1 VVFLY
6 ILLGIILL
14 FALIFSLFIKAEIIY
29 RNESGFGLKAGAG
42 PVMITVTPKKKKE
55 INLKDYSYKKFQKRL
70 EKEKKKKEKAALKKA
85 KKEKAKK
92 EAEKLAPDSKEK
104 DTGKMAS
111 IISLIKFGIGEVGI
125 LISSIKTEIRSLHII
140 CSGEDA
146 ADTAIKYGTFS
157 AGISTIL
164 ELLSLSSLKPPRDG
178 CVTLDYDFLSD
189 KSKFDID
196 IIFKIRIFTIIRIG
210 MHALVWFIK
219 SKIKNKT

>member
-1 VVFLY
+1 MVFLY

-104 DTGKMAS
+104 DTGKMAFKAGVVEGV
-111 IISLIKFGIGEVGI
+111 LY
-125 LISSIKTEIRSLHII
+125 
-140 CSGEDA
+140 DA
-146 ADTAIKYGTFS
+146 AGIEAIADIPS
-157 AGISTIL
+157 RD
-164 ELLSLSSLKPPRDG
+164 ELIAKFMGSIQSPVGKFVR
-178 CVTLDYDFLSD
+178 TLQAIADAQ
-189 KSKFDID
+189 
-196 IIFKIRIFTIIRIG
+196 G
-210 MHALVWFIK
+210 APAEAAE
-219 SKIKNKT
+219 